1 MVHIYGH
8 SWPVRWG
15 KAGQTRFVHVYSN
28 CDHAELFLNDVSL
41 GTMHRDSQNFPAAG
55 LRWKVEFA
63 SGPNHLRAVA
73 TKGEAVFS
81 DEIDF
86 IYQTQSWDKPTELKL
101 FQKKRTGNI
110 VTVEAK
116 LFDAKGVLC
125 LDSSQVVRF
134 SLAGAG
140 NLIDNLGTTR
150 GSREIQLSNGHAEI
164 SVVCKGPCTIRAA
177 PKGMPVASLSV

>member
-1 MVHIYGH
+1 
-8 SWPVRWG
+8 
-15 KAGQTRFVHVYSN
+15 
-28 CDHAELFLNDVSL
+28 
-41 GTMHRDSQNFPAAG
+41 MHRDSQNFPAAG

-81 DEIDF
+81 DEIDI